1 MNADAVIA
9 KYEKRQPEIAAEWL
23 APLDARLAKLIDASE
38 RMTVGAFQR
47 LLAEEAETVASLFD
61 ELNADALQQS
71 LEEAIGEAIIAAL

>member
-1 MNADAVIA
+1 MNAQAVIA
-9 KYEKRQPEIAAEWL
+9 KYQKRQPEIAAEWL
-23 APLDARLAKLIDASE
+23 APLDVRIAKLIDASE

-47 LLAEEAETVASLFD
+47 LLAEEVETVASLFD